1 MGISQSTV
9 SLFMCPNL
17 EAFCM
22 KKDQRQGKVDI
33 CKGMQTAKDAFFLKA
48 FSPYSR
54 IKLSFVVIKILNLPQ
69 N

>member
-1 MGISQSTV
+1 
-9 SLFMCPNL
+9 
-17 EAFCM
+17 M